1 MVPLG
6 DDHAVKIDPATA
18 WLRLGP
24 AICVMI
30 AFATGAVWINT
41 NFQDLSFSNRQLT
54 QSINQLEHR
63 IDGLQDRWTV
73 RDMAQWAELFRAKNP
88 TIAVPEILK

>member
-1 MVPLG
+1 MVSPS
-6 DDHAVKIDPATA
+6 DDLAVKIDPSSA

-24 AICVMI
+24 AIGVMI
-30 AFATGAVWINT
+30 AFASGAVWINT

-63 IDGLQDRWTV
+63 IDGLQDRWTA
-73 RDMAQWAELFRAKNP
+73 RDMTQWVELFRAKNP
-88 TIAVPEILK
+88 TLAVPEIPK